1 MLMGI
6 VGTLILASVAGL
18 LWMLLRKVWRKGGAV
33 RWVSSPFVALFAVL
47 FTIFSFAAV
56 RGIVRGHKARGRP
69 VREMTVLKDSARVAR
84 GEHIARVTCAGCHS
98 VNYDIPMSGGKN
110 LSDEAHMPL
119 GDIVPFNLTP
129 GGPLKDWSDG
139 EIFRAIR
146 EAADKDRKALV
157 VMTGQGGRL
166 LSDEDIESVIAFLR
180 SQPAVTNETKP
191 ERLSL
196 LTYMMAGLNMLP
208 MVDELAPEKITAP
221 PRGVTVEYGDYVIT
235 WAGCRECHGATLS
248 GGVQQAGPPPGPTLH
263 TVKGWPEEG
272 FIAAMRTGKTPFGK
286 QLDSMMM
293 PWKGIGR
300 MDDDEL
306 KAVYLYLK
314 EMPAPPPPAK

>member
-1 MLMGI
+1 VRAL
-6 VGTLILASVAGL
+6 
-18 LWMLLRKVWRKGGAV
+18 WRKGGLV
-33 RWVSSPFVALFAVL
+33 RWAGIPIPALFAFL
-47 FTIFSFAAV
+47 FTVFTLSSV
-56 RGIVRGHKARGRP
+56 RGMTRAHRERGRP
-69 VREMTVLKDSARVAR
+69 VRELKVPMDSARIAR
-84 GEHIARVTCAGCHS
+84 GQHIARVTCAGCHS
-98 VNYDIPMSGGKN
+98 MNYDIPLTGGKN
-110 LSDEAHMPL
+110 LSDEAGIPF
-119 GDIVPFNLTP
+119 GDLIPFNLTP

-146 EAADKDRKALV
+146 EGADNHGKVLV
-157 VMTGQGGRL
+157 VMTAQGGRL

-180 SQPAVTNETKP
+180 TQPAVVNETKP
-191 ERLSL
+191 ERLSML
-196 LTYMMAGLNMLP
+196 ALAMAGMNMVP
-208 MVDELAPEKITAP
+208 MVDTLAPEKITAP
-221 PRGVTVEYGDYVIT
+221 PRGVTKEYGNYVID
-235 WAGCRECHGATLS
+235 WAGCRECHGPNLS
-248 GGVQQAGPPPGPTLH
+248 GSTVHMGPPPGPTLQ

-272 FIAAMRTGKTPFGK
+272 FITAMRTGKTPFGK